1 MVLFIT
7 ILHLSLKS
15 ILFMI
20 YKKQT
25 MVLVSKKNILRTYE
39 RFLKKK
45 KKKFLQRL
53 CYLIKKKKKKN
64 RM

>member
-39 RFLKKK
+39 RFKKK
-45 KKKFLQRL
+45 KKKKILTEALLF
-53 CYLIKKKKKKN
+53 N
-64 RM
+64 